1 MQNDQS
7 KSFIQIIIKGS
18 LELMKHIFSF
28 LYQKNTIR
36 DGGSTALY
44 AVYAVDMVY
53 TTDMVYTF
61 DTVCNVQTVLTSY
74 TVACRPIYIVR

>member
-1 MQNDQS
+1 M
-7 KSFIQIIIKGS
+7 KPGSF
-18 LELMKHIFSF
+18 HT
-28 LYQKNTIR
+28 YQKNTIR

-61 DTVCNVQTVLTSY
+61 DTVDTVCNVQTVLTSY